1 MIDNTMKSVL
11 FLNLTAFSQTGGI
24 ERFNKCLLKA
34 LTELDD
40 EGVTDSK
47 SISAYDT
54 VVVDQYYPAEKY
66 KGFAG
71 SKVSFILN
79 AVAQARKYDIILLG
93 HVNMAVVG
101 VLIKKIYPAKQL
113 ILITHGIDVWR
124 PLSGFKA
131 KVLQLADKILSVS
144 HFTRDKVLT
153 LHNVPAEKVTVFP
166 NTIDPFFPMPESVMR
181 RDELRGR
188 YGLEK
193 TDFVIYTLTRLS
205 ATELFKGY
213 DKVIAAVANIAREYK
228 SVKYVIAGKYDAGE
242 KQRIDALVSHYGV
255 QEHVV
260 LTGFLK
266 EEELVAHYQMADLY
280 IMPSKKEGFGIVFIE
295 AIVCGVPVVA
305 GNADGSVDALLGGET
320 GLLVNPDSEAE
331 IEQALRKSIEHN
343 IRADEALL
351 KARRARTLD
360 SYSFDSYKQ
369 RLKTLV
375 INC

>member
-1 MIDNTMKSVL
+1 MKSVL

-34 LTELDD
+34 LGELDR
-40 EGVTDSK
+40 EGVTGSK
-47 SISAYDT
+47 AMSAYDT
-54 VVVDQYYPAEKY
+54 LALNQYYPAGKY
-66 KGFAG
+66 KGFTGNKA
-71 SKVSFILN
+71 SFILK
-79 AVAQARKYDIILLG
+79 AITQARKYDIILLG

-101 VLIKKIYPAKQL
+101 VLIKKLYPAKRL

-131 KVLQLADKILSVS
+131 MVLQLADKILSVS
-144 HFTRDKVLT
+144 NFTRDKVLA
-153 LHNVPAEKVTVFP
+153 LHNVPAEKVAVFP
-166 NTIDPFFPMPESVMR
+166 NTIDPFFPMPDSVIR
-181 RDELRGR
+181 RDDLRAR
-188 YGLEK
+188 YGIAT

-205 ATELFKGY
+205 ATEQFKGY
-213 DKVIAAVANIAREYK
+213 DKVIAAVANIVARHK
-228 SVKYVIAGKYDAGE
+228 SVKYVIAGKYDATE
-242 KQRIDALVSHYGV
+242 KQRIETLVSQYGV

-266 EEELVAHYQMADLY
+266 EEELVAHYQMADVY

-331 IEQALRKSIEHN
+331 IEQALLKSIEHN

-360 SYSFDSYKQ
+360 SYSFESYKQ

-375 INC
+375 ING